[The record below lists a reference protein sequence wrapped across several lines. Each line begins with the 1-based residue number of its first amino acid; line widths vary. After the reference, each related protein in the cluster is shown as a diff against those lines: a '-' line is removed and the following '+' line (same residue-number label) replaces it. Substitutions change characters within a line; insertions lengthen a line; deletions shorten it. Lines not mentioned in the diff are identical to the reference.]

1 VASDLLLERNMQTF
15 ERYLKRWRDAGLI
28 DDATESSIRA
38 YESEDARPSGRRWQV
53 ILALVMGGIL
63 LGAGVLL
70 FVAANWD
77 DVSPGWRLTLV
88 LAMLALFHGAGIVA
102 KERFSGFAMT
112 MHALGTVAAG
122 AAIALV
128 GQIFNMQEHW
138 PAAVMLWALCAL
150 AGWWLLGDQFQQTL
164 SLLLL
169 PAWLISEWMY
179 RASVYRGSEVYLER
193 MIAVLAVVYLTGFLH
208 SRKRVVFGILFGVS
222 AIFLCIC
229 VRLLAD
235 GWQYYGYGHHDWGF
249 LPLHLRLVAFVILI
263 FTLGFGWYLG
273 KQSGVPAGVAAVMAF
288 VLPWAQTVVV
298 AEGWNGQTWKHSEAN
313 LFAYALVSA
322 TAFFLA
328 WWGVREGSKALIN
341 YGIAAFALTV
351 MWFYFSSLMDKLGRS
366 LGLIMLGVLF
376 LAGGWLLEKMRRKLV
391 GSIPEV
397 AL

>member
-1 VASDLLLERNMQTF
+1 MQSF
-15 ERYLKRWRDAGLI
+15 ERYLVRWREAGLI
-28 DDATESSIRA
+28 DGATESSIRA
-38 YESEDARPSGRRWQV
+38 YESADAQPSGRRWQV
-53 ILALVMGGIL
+53 ILALVLGGIL

-88 LAMLALFHGAGIVA
+88 LAMLVLFHGVGIVA
-102 KERFSGFAMT
+102 RERFAGFATT
-112 MHALGTVAAG
+112 MHALGTVSAG
-122 AAIALV
+122 GAIALV

-164 SLLLL
+164 SLLLV

-179 RASVYRGSEVYLER
+179 RASVYEGAEVYLAR
-193 MIAVLAVVYLTGFLH
+193 MIAVLAAVYLTAYLH
-208 SRKRVVFGILFGVS
+208 SRKRVVLGILFSVS
-222 AIFLCIC
+222 AVVLCSC
-229 VRLLAD
+229 VAVLSD
-235 GWQYYGYGHHDWGF
+235 GWIYTGYGHHWWGF
-249 LPLHLRLVAFVILI
+249 LPLRLQVMAHVILLV
-263 FTLGFGWYLG
+263 TVVFGWFVG
-273 KQSGVPAGVAAVMAF
+273 RRSVVPAGVVAVMVF
-288 VLPWAQTVVV
+288 VLPWAQTVVSD
-298 AEGWNGQTWKHSEAN
+298 NSQPWKHSEAN
-313 LFAYALVSA
+313 VFAYALVAA

-328 WWGVREGSKALIN
+328 WWGVREGSKLLIN

-351 MWFYFSSLMDKLGRS
+351 MWFYFSSIMDKLGRS

-397 AL
+397 AA

>member
-1 VASDLLLERNMQTF
+1 
-15 ERYLKRWRDAGLI
+15 
-28 DDATESSIRA
+28 
-38 YESEDARPSGRRWQV
+38 V

-102 KERFSGFAMT
+102 KERFAGFATT

-179 RASVYRGSEVYLER
+179 RASVYHGASVYLAR
-193 MIAVLAVVYLTGFLH
+193 MIAVLAAVYLTGFLH
-208 SRKRVVFGILFGVS
+208 SRKRAVFGILFGVS
-222 AIFLCIC
+222 AVVLCVC
-229 VRLLAD
+229 VGALSD
-235 GWQYYGYGHHDWGF
+235 GWSYYGYGPHQWGF
-249 LPLHLRLVAFVILI
+249 LPLHLRVVAFVILLL
-263 FTLGFGWYLG
+263 TVGFGWYLG
-273 KQSGVPAGVAAVMAF
+273 KQSVVPAAMVAVMVF
-288 VLPWAQTVVV
+288 VLPWAQSVIV
-298 AEGWNGQTWKHSEAN
+298 AEGWQGQTWKHSEAN
-313 LFAYALVSA
+313 LFAYSLVAA
-322 TAFFLA
+322 TAVFLA
-328 WWGVREGSKALIN
+328 WWGVREGSKALVN

-351 MWFYFSSLMDKLGRS
+351 MWFYFSSIMDKLGRS

-376 LAGGWLLEKMRRKLV
+376 LAGGSLLEKMRRRLV
-391 GSIPEV
+391 GSIGEV
-397 AL
+397 AA

>member
-1 VASDLLLERNMQTF
+1 MQTF
-15 ERYLKRWRDAGLI
+15 ERYLVRWRAAGLI
-28 DDATESSIRA
+28 DEATDSSIRA
-38 YESEDARPSGRRWQV
+38 YESADARPSGRRWQV
-53 ILALVMGGIL
+53 ILALVLGGIL

-88 LAMLALFHGAGIVA
+88 LSMLALFHGVGIVA
-102 KERFSGFAMT
+102 KERFAGFSTT

-164 SLLLL
+164 SLLLV

-179 RASVYRGSEVYLER
+179 RASVYDGAQVYLAR
-193 MIAVLAVVYLTGFLH
+193 VIAVLAAVYLTGFLH
-208 SRKRVVFGILFGVS
+208 SRRRVVFGILFGVS
-222 AIFLCIC
+222 AVVLCAC
-229 VRLLAD
+229 VGSLSE
-235 GWQYYGYGHHDWGF
+235 GWMYYGYGQHQWGF
-249 LPLHLRLVAFVILI
+249 LPAHLRVIALVIL
-263 FTLGFGWYLG
+263 LVMVGFGWYIG
-273 KQSGVPAGVAAVMAF
+273 RKSVVPVGVVAVMAF
-288 VLPWAQTVVV
+288 VLPWAQSVVESD
-298 AEGWNGQTWKHSEAN
+298 AFQGRTWKHSQAN
-313 LFAYALVSA
+313 LFAYALVA
-322 TAFFLA
+322 TTAVFLA

-351 MWFYFSSLMDKLGRS
+351 MWFYFSSIMDKLGRS

>member
-1 VASDLLLERNMQTF
+1 METF

-28 DDATESSIRA
+28 DDATEFSIRIFEA
-38 YESEDARPSGRRWQV
+38 ADARPSGRRWQV

-88 LAMLALFHGAGIVA
+88 LAMLALFHGAGAVA
-102 KERFSGFAMT
+102 KERFSGFATT

-164 SLLLL
+164 SLLLV

-179 RASVYRGSEVYLER
+179 RASVYRGSEVYLAR
-193 MIAVLAVVYLTGFLH
+193 MITVVAAVYVTGFLH

-222 AIFLCIC
+222 AVVLCIC
-229 VRLLAD
+229 VGFLSE
-235 GWQYYGYGHHDWGF
+235 GWMYYGYGQHQWVF
-249 LPLHLRLVAFVILI
+249 LPAHLRVIAFAILLL
-263 FTLGFGWYLG
+263 TVGFGWYIG
-273 KQSGVPAGVAAVMAF
+273 RKSVVPAGVVAVMAF
-288 VLPWAQTVVV
+288 VLPWAQTVVES
-298 AEGWNGQTWKHSEAN
+298 EGWRGQMWKHSEAS
-313 LFAYALVSA
+313 LFAYVLVAA
-322 TAFFLA
+322 TAIFLA

-351 MWFYFSSLMDKLGRS
+351 MWFYFSSIMDKLGRS

-397 AL
+397 AV

>member
-1 VASDLLLERNMQTF
+1 MQTF
-15 ERYLKRWRDAGLI
+15 ERYLNRWRDAGFI
-28 DDATESSIRA
+28 DEATASSIRV
-38 YESEDARPSGRRWQV
+38 YEAAHVKPSGLRWQV
-53 ILALVMGGIL
+53 VVALLLGGIL

-88 LAMLALFHGAGIVA
+88 LAMLALFHGAGAVTT
-102 KERFSGFAMT
+102 ERFAGFAAA

-164 SLLLL
+164 TLLLV

-179 RASVYRGSEVYLER
+179 RASVYDGAQVYLAR
-193 MIAVLAVVYLTGFLH
+193 MIAVLAAVYLTQFLH

-222 AIFLCIC
+222 AAGSGIC
-229 VRLLAD
+229 VSVLSN
-235 GWQYYGYGHHDWGF
+235 GWMYYGYGQHQWGF
-249 LPLHLRLVAFVILI
+249 LPAHLRVIALLI
-263 FTLGFGWYLG
+263 LLLTVGFGWYIG
-273 KQSGVPAGVAAVMAF
+273 RQSVVPAGVVAVMVF
-288 VLPWAQTVVV
+288 VLPWAQNVVESE
-298 AEGWNGQTWKHSEAN
+298 AFQGRMWKHSEAN
-313 LFAYALVSA
+313 LWAYALVAA
-322 TAFFLA
+322 TAVFLA
-328 WWGVREGSKALIN
+328 WWGVREGSKALVN

-351 MWFYFSSLMDKLGRS
+351 MWFYFSSIMDKLGRS

>member
-1 VASDLLLERNMQTF
+1 
-15 ERYLKRWRDAGLI
+15 
-28 DDATESSIRA
+28 
-38 YESEDARPSGRRWQV
+38 V

-88 LAMLALFHGAGIVA
+88 LGMLALFHGAGIAA
-102 KERFSGFAMT
+102 KERFSGFAMA
-112 MHALGTVAAG
+112 MHALGTIASG

-164 SLLLL
+164 SLLLV
-169 PAWLISEWMY
+169 PAWLISEWTY
-179 RASVYRGSEVYLER
+179 RASVYDGAQIYLAR
-193 MIAVLAVVYLTGFLH
+193 MIAVIAAVYLTGFLH
-208 SRKRVVFGILFGVS
+208 SRKRLVFGILFGVS
-222 AIFLCIC
+222 AVVLCVC
-229 VRLLAD
+229 VGPLSE
-235 GWQYYGYGHHDWGF
+235 GWAHYDFGSHQWGF
-249 LPLHLRLVAFVILI
+249 LPVSLRIVAFVIL
-263 FTLGFGWYLG
+263 FLTVGFGWFAG
-273 KQSGVPAGVAAVMAF
+273 RQSVVPAGVVAVMVF
-288 VLPWAQTVVV
+288 VLPWAQSIVES
-298 AEGWNGQTWKHSEAN
+298 EGWRGQTWKHSEAN
-313 LFAYALVSA
+313 LFAYALVA
-322 TAFFLA
+322 TTAVFLA

-351 MWFYFSSLMDKLGRS
+351 MWFYFSSIMDKLGRS

>member
-1 VASDLLLERNMQTF
+1 MQTF
-15 ERYLKRWRDAGLI
+15 ERYLVRWRGAGLI
-28 DDATESSIRA
+28 DEATESSIRA
-38 YESEDARPSGRRWQV
+38 FESAEVQPSGRRWQV

-88 LAMLALFHGAGIVA
+88 LAMLALFHGAGIAA
-102 KERFSGFAMT
+102 KERFAGFATT
-112 MHALGTVAAG
+112 MHAVGTVAAG

-164 SLLLL
+164 SLLLV

-179 RASVYRGSEVYLER
+179 RASVYQGSEVYLSR
-193 MIAVLAVVYLTGFLH
+193 VLAVLAAVYLTGFLH

-222 AIFLCIC
+222 AVVLCVC
-229 VRLLAD
+229 VGMLSE
-235 GWQYYGYGHHDWGF
+235 GWAYYGYGPHQWGF
-249 LPLHLRLVAFVILI
+249 LPLHLRLAAFVILLL
-263 FTLGFGWYLG
+263 TVAFGWYLG
-273 KQSGVPAGVAAVMAF
+273 RQSVVPAVVVAAMVF
-288 VLPWAQTVVV
+288 VLPWAQTVVESEV
-298 AEGWNGQTWKHSEAN
+298 FQGRTWKHSEAS
-313 LFAYALVSA
+313 LFAYVLVAA
-322 TAFFLA
+322 TAAFLA
-328 WWGVREGSKALIN
+328 WWGVREGSKALVN

-351 MWFYFSSLMDKLGRS
+351 MWFYFSSIMDKLGRS

-391 GSIPEV
+391 GGIGEV
-397 AL
+397 TA